1 VNFFEHQEQARGTTR
16 KLVLLFGL
24 AIVTLILITTVLVVA
39 VFGMVEQ
46 GERGPVFDRTMLTSD
61 IFLGVAAVVLCIV
74 GFGTWFRMQQLR
86 GGGRVVAESLGGRLL
101 NVQTRDADERKVL
114 NVVEE
119 MAIAAGLPVP
129 PVYLLEDPAI
139 NAFAAGF
146 EQRDAVIGITRGSI
160 QQLDREQLQ
169 GVIAHEFSHIFNG
182 DMRLN
187 IRLIGW
193 LYGIMVIGMVGYF
206 LMRSSVYR
214 SARGSRGN
222 DKGSGIV
229 VLGLGL
235 LVIGYSGTFFGNL
248 IKAAVSRQ
256 REFLA
261 DASAVQFTR
270 NPGGI
275 SGALKKIGG
284 IGAGITVAET
294 AEISHMLFAQ
304 GLQQKFMGL
313 FATHPPL
320 EERIRRLDPRWKGEA
335 ATIARVS
342 AGTRS
347 ASQLVPGTGVG
358 QAAVVEATVAALV
371 ASVGQPDVASVVAA
385 QQQLRGLPATLR
397 DETHSTLGS
406 SLLMHALIV
415 ACADPHTASL
425 QQELLRTQLNEASF
439 QLFRQLLQQVYGL
452 VREMYLPLV
461 ELALPSLAQLSPPQY
476 RAFMV
481 LQQQLIRADGNLSL
495 FEWCLYRILRH
506 SLERRP
512 LPKGRLDLQDCH
524 KECVVVLGAL
534 AKAGHSDANEAKLAC
549 AAGLDSLGV
558 DPSSVS
564 LEAADSMN
572 AGTIDYAL
580 DYKLLE
586 KALGR
591 LRQLKPLQKPRLLKA
606 MLRCITQDG
615 KVTGAEGELLRAV
628 AAILD
633 CPVPPWPLAG
643 TGLQS

>member
-1 VNFFEHQEQARGTTR
+1 MNFFEHQEQARGTTR
-16 KLVLLFGL
+16 KLVLLFGA
-24 AIVTLILITTVLVVA
+24 AIATLVLITTILIVTVL
-39 VFGMVEQ
+39 GMVEQ
-46 GERGPVFDRTMLTSD
+46 GEGAPVFNREVLTSD

-74 GFGTWFRMQQLR
+74 GFGTWFRMLQLR
-86 GGGRVVAESLGGRLL
+86 GGGRVVAEGLGGRLL

-129 PVYLLEDPAI
+129 SVYLLEDPAI

-160 QQLDREQLQ
+160 QQLDRDELQ

-193 LYGIMVIGMVGYF
+193 LYGIMVIGMVGYY

-222 DKGSGIV
+222 NKGGGIV

-235 LVIGYSGTFFGNL
+235 LVIGYSGTFFGNI

-275 SGALKKIGG
+275 GGALKKIGG
-284 IGAGITVAET
+284 FGAGITSTET

-304 GLQQKFMGL
+304 GLQQKFMGM

-320 EERIRRLDPRWKGEA
+320 DERIRRLDPRWKGAEEPTARANSSLRDASPTDSRARA
-335 ATIARVS
+335 AA
-342 AGTRS
+342 AGK
-347 ASQLVPGTGVG
+347 AGVAD
-358 QAAVVEATVAALV
+358 AAVAAIV
-371 ASVGQPDVASVVAA
+371 ASVGQPDAASVARA
-385 QQQLRGLPATLR
+385 QQQLQGLPASLR

-406 SLLMHALIV
+406 SLLMHALLV
-415 ACADPHTASL
+415 AGAEPHTASI
-425 QQELLRTQLNEASF
+425 QHELLRAQMNEASL
-439 QLFRQLLQQVYGL
+439 QLFQKLLQQVTGL
-452 VREMYLPLV
+452 AREMYLPLV

-481 LQQQLIRADGNLSL
+481 LQQQLVRADGSVSL

-512 LPKGRLDLQDCH
+512 LPQGKVDLKNCSGDCAI
-524 KECVVVLGAL
+524 VLGAL
-534 AKAGHSDANEAKLAC
+534 AHAGHIDAREAAVAF
-549 AAGLDSLGV
+549 AAGLGGLGV
-558 DPSSVS
+558 DPASITIP
-564 LEAADSMN
+564 AKDSMDIG
-572 AGTIDYAL
+572 AGNFAT
-580 DYKLLE
+580 LE

-606 MLRCITQDG
+606 MLLCIRQDG
-615 KVTGAEGELLRAV
+615 KVTGEEGELLRAV

-633 CPVPPWPLAG
+633 CPVPPLPAADSR
-643 TGLQS
+643 QS